1 MRCFRY
7 GAPLRTKSHC
17 TLRRGASPDKITLY
31 FVWATS
37 LFRQPQIT
45 CTRSQLARRRV
56 DIRPRA
62 MHTSTSPQSVLTPPP
77 AEGTAVNAGIGRGAL
92 QRRRSS
98 ESFDDRPRPV
108 MEWGQR
114 DGANVAKSEPVTP
127 LLRPAEYR
135 PSADTVCAALAGC
148 ALEPILSHAE
158 RAPQHAG
165 SSVDATA
172 PNMVIEHLR
181 LSMEKLLETNARLV
195 STNAELV
202 QRLKEEKRCRR
213 PSKAAMTIQAIQ
225 VQAVEQD
232 LLWHRAER
240 GREVWARACRTTM
253 AQGVD
258 DEDVD
263 AASVSPTS
271 TRRSAYRSTRRTVLA
286 APPTVDPVLAGG
298 R

>member
-1 MRCFRY
+1 
-7 GAPLRTKSHC
+7 
-17 TLRRGASPDKITLY
+17 
-31 FVWATS
+31 
-37 LFRQPQIT
+37 
-45 CTRSQLARRRV
+45 
-56 DIRPRA
+56 

-77 AEGTAVNAGIGRGAL
+77 AEGTAVNAGTGWGAL

-127 LLRPAEYR
+127 LLHPAENR
-135 PSADTVCAALAGC
+135 PSADTVGAALAGC

-232 LLWHRAER
+232 HSFGTGPNEETEEVVGKGLLDDD
-240 GREVWARACRTTM
+240 GPEVSMTK
-253 AQGVD
+253 
-258 DEDVD
+258 
-263 AASVSPTS
+263 TS
-271 TRRSAYRSTRRTVLA
+271 TRHRIADIDAAERAYRVDEKDGARCAATAQNPEAPCGSRYGHRDIGSQRGDAQASRKMARRRSTSRGAGDGSGA
-286 APPTVDPVLAGG
+286 APS
-298 R
+298 